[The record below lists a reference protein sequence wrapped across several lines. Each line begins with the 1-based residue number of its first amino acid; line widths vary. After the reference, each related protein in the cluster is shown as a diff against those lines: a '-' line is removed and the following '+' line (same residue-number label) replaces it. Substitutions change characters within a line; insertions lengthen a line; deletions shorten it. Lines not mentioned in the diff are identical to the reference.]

1 MDDLT
6 YEERLDD
13 ILDKLEKIYNNE
25 LIKYMFIITAEEIKE
40 TALEIDYIIEEI
52 VNNTEEYLDD
62 LSKTLFKTLGKKEK
76 EVLIFTLK
84 CIKQQE
90 NNGNINNYINEL
102 IDIEEENPTI
112 YKNVY
117 DSFEAIKKKLS
128 QTKDNEKKEVLE
140 KFNQLKNTLN
150 GICFDL
156 FEFVDNCKRGI
167 ISLRKIKAI
176 APIKVEII
184 KTLLDIEYFFKK
196 DNKVKSA
203 IDVLKNI
210 KIKNKK

>member
-1 MDDLT
+1 ML
-6 YEERLDD
+6 
-13 ILDKLEKIYNNE
+13 
-25 LIKYMFIITAEEIKE
+25 IITAEEIKE

-102 IDIEEENPTI
+102 IDIEEENPSI

-128 QTKDNEKKEVLE
+128 QTKDNEKKEVFE
-140 KFNQLKNTLN
+140 KFNQLKYTLN

-210 KIKNKK
+210 KIKK